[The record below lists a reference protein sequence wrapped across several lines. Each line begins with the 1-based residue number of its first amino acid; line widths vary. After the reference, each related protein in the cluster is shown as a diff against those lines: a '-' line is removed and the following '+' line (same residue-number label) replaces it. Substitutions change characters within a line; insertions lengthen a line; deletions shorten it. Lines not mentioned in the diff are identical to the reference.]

1 MSIVYTFKFANSSNF
16 LCFLSSAANFARSL
30 KSGIILLFLGRGI
43 MNYWIILGA
52 GALLSYI
59 LTYLFILKRPGEGLL
74 LGHDRGRKFAEG
86 AEVNIGKPTGTGLYF
101 TIVFTLV
108 TMVCVYLYQFEAC
121 LIFGAG
127 ITFLAMITGL
137 LDDRSKKAWNEY
149 IKGALDFG
157 LSLLGGLICLL
168 FGFGG
173 YVRLGIN
180 GAPVFLTPVVFY
192 ILAVILFVVS
202 INATN
207 ATDGIDGLS
216 GTLTILTIIALT
228 VTAFFNGTLTMNGIT
243 IGIIMICCL
252 AAYLIFNFFPSKVL
266 MGDAGSRAIGFFI
279 AFYAIYLKVP
289 FAYLILGLP
298 FLADGGIS
306 ILKITVGRLT
316 KKKIILFKN
325 IRTPLHEEL
334 KKNRGYSVPKVWR
347 TIVIAAAIVDVL
359 YILAVFILHRI

>member
-1 MSIVYTFKFANSSNF
+1 MSILYTFNSSKF
-16 LCFLSSAANFARSL
+16 MIILCFLSVFQWFSLGL
-30 KSGIILLFLGRGI
+30 KSGIIQLISGRGI

-52 GALLSYI
+52 GALISYV
-59 LTYLFILKRPGEGLL
+59 LTFLFIAKRPFEKSL

-101 TIVFTLV
+101 TIAFALAS
-108 TMVCVYLYQFEAC
+108 MVCVYLYSFEPGV
-121 LIFGAG
+121 IFGIG
-127 ITFLAMITGL
+127 VTFLAMITGL

-149 IKGALDFG
+149 IKGGLDFG
-157 LSLLGGLICLL
+157 LSLLGAVICL
-168 FGFGG
+168 FFSFGG
-173 YVRLGIN
+173 YTTLGIN
-180 GAPVFLTPVVFY
+180 SMPVFLNPVVFY

-216 GTLTILTIIALT
+216 GSLTILTIITLA
-228 VTAFFNGTLTMNGIT
+228 VTAYFNGTLSSNGMT
-243 IGIIMICCL
+243 IGVVMICCV

-279 AFYAIYLKVP
+279 AFYAIYLRIP
-289 FAYLILGLP
+289 FAYLIVGLP

-334 KKNRGYSVPKVWR
+334 KKNRGFSVPKVWR
-347 TIVIAAAIVDVL
+347 TIVVAAAVIDVL
-359 YILAVFILHRI
+359 YLAAVIIMHRI

>member
-1 MSIVYTFKFANSSNF
+1 
-16 LCFLSSAANFARSL
+16 
-30 KSGIILLFLGRGI
+30 
-43 MNYWIILGA
+43 MNNWIILGA
-52 GALLSYI
+52 CALFSYI

-86 AEVNIGKPTGTGLYF
+86 SEVNIGKPTGTGLYF
-101 TIVFTLV
+101 TTTFALAS
-108 TMVCVYLYQFEAC
+108 MVCIFLVDYKPSV
-121 LIFGAG
+121 IFGAG

-157 LSLLGGLICLL
+157 LSLLGGAVCLIFC
-168 FGFGG
+168 FGG
-173 YVRLGIN
+173 YVVLSFN
-180 GAPVFLTPVVFY
+180 GSPVFLNPVLFF

-216 GTLTILTIIALT
+216 ASLTIITIITLA
-228 VTAFFNGTLTMNGIT
+228 VAAFRNGTLAFHGIA
-243 IGIIMICCL
+243 IGLIMICCL
-252 AAYLIFNFFPSKVL
+252 AAYLIFNFYPSKVL

-279 AFYAIYLKVP
+279 AFYAIYLKIP
-289 FAYLILGLP
+289 FAYLIVGLP

-334 KKNRGYSVPKVWR
+334 KKNRGFSVPKVWR
-347 TIVIAAAIVDVL
+347 TITIAAIIIDL
-359 YILAVFILHRI
+359 IYILAVIAGHII

>member
-1 MSIVYTFKFANSSNF
+1 
-16 LCFLSSAANFARSL
+16 
-30 KSGIILLFLGRGI
+30 
-43 MNYWIILGA
+43 MNNWFIFGVC
-52 GALLSYI
+52 ALIAYV
-59 LTYLFILKRPGEGLL
+59 LTYLFILKRPGEGFL

-101 TIVFTLV
+101 TTVFTLV
-108 TMVCVYLYQFEAC
+108 SMACIFIVYFNPGA
-121 LIFGAG
+121 IFGVG
-127 ITFLAMITGL
+127 VTFLAMITGL

-157 LSLLGGLICLL
+157 LSLLGAAVCLIFC
-168 FGFGG
+168 FGG
-173 YVRLGIN
+173 YAVISLN
-180 GAPVFLTPVVFY
+180 GFPVFMNPVLFFV
-192 ILAVILFVVS
+192 LAVVLFVVS

-216 GTLTILTIIALT
+216 GTLTILTIITLA
-228 VTAFFNGTLTMNGIT
+228 VAAFRNGTLTFH
-243 IGIIMICCL
+243 GIIIGGIMVCCL
-252 AAYLIFNFFPSKVL
+252 VAYLLFNFFPSKVL

-279 AFYAIYLKVP
+279 AFYAIYLKIP
-289 FAYLILGLP
+289 FAYLIVGLP

-334 KKNRGYSVPKVWR
+334 KKNRGFSVPKIWR
-347 TIVIAAAIVDVL
+347 TLTIATLIIDVV
-359 YILAVFILHRI
+359 YIAVVVILHLV